1 MVICRNCGHELDVH
15 HAQPIGCGTG
25 VRNAIHAYRR
35 VQCPC
40 PRFEE
45 GEPLMMALPP
55 LPPPPEPILE
65 EVISPDG
72 SLIRRY
78 LRRAIYGE

>member
-1 MVICRNCGHELDVH
+1 
-15 HAQPIGCGTG
+15 
-25 VRNAIHAYRR
+25 
-35 VQCPC
+35 
-40 PRFEE
+40 
-45 GEPLMMALPP
+45 MMALPP

-78 LRRAIYGE
+78 LRRAIYGS